1 MKKVLKMVTNDSLKD
16 IIIDNFKSL
25 QKETMFLLKAI
36 PQDKLEYSPCKQMKR
51 LDRLAKHIAVIPFT
65 ATLYAEEYFCDHPT
79 PAELNKVLDETFGD
93 DLKNHNYAGVFAKSC
108 DYFLSYYNTKCDDSL
123 VNKSFI
129 NPSNNQVT
137 PYLKSFLNV
146 QNHLATHTGNLGAYI
161 RELLL
166 PEYVESLNKVLYV
179 L

>member
-1 MKKVLKMVTNDSLKD
+1 MVTNETLKD
-16 IIIDNFKSL
+16 IIIENFKNL
-25 QKETMFLLKAI
+25 TKESAFLLKAV
-36 PQDKLEYSPCKQMKR
+36 PQDKLEYSPNKKMKR
-51 LDRLAKHIAVIPFT
+51 LGKLAKHIAVIPFT
-65 ATLYAEEYFCDHPT
+65 ATLYAEEFFCDHPT

-93 DLKNHNYAGVFAKSC
+93 DLTNHNYAAVFEKSC
-108 DYFLSYYNTKCDDSL
+108 DYFLSFYNTKCDESL

-146 QNHLATHTGNLGAYI
+146 QNHLATHTGELSAYI
-161 RELLL
+161 KELLL
-166 PEYVESLNKVLYV
+166 PDYVEKLNNVLYA